1 MTPLLS
7 PTSSRRIKTWMVLV
21 AFGALIFLFMFLG
34 AVLRMIIIAALL
46 AYIIDPVVTSLE
58 LRGMTRTTATVII
71 SVAILGAIT
80 VLCIVVIP
88 ALIDQLQSMQASVTP
103 EKTRAIFSKIE
114 HFIQHRFGFLGL
126 ENFDLNQKVQEKRAE
141 ISARMVDYLLTDVIS
156 LIITIVT
163 IPVIIFFFLKDG
175 REIKKGLVGIVPN
188 RFFEFVLD
196 LLYKMDMQL
205 GNYLRGQF
213 SDALCF
219 GILSTCVLW
228 ALDVRY
234 FLFIGAFAGAANLI
248 PYVGPFAG
256 AFPAVVVTLIDT
268 GDVTRVFHVI
278 LAFVLM
284 KLVDDFVIQ
293 PLVMARNVHLHPL
306 LVLLACFAG
315 AELYGVLG
323 TLLAVP
329 VAGFL
334 KVVLQESLVTL
345 RKYRFG

>member
-1 MTPLLS
+1 
-7 PTSSRRIKTWMVLV
+7 MVVLAV
-21 AFGALIFLFMFLG
+21 AAFVFLFMFLG

-46 AYIIDPVVTSLE
+46 AYIIDPIVTSLE
-58 LRGMTRTTATVII
+58 LRGLTRTTATIII
-71 SVAILGAIT
+71 SAVILGAIA
-80 VLCIVVIP
+80 VLCIVVVP
-88 ALIDQLQSMQASVTP
+88 ALIDQLQAMQASVTP
-103 EKTRAIFSKIE
+103 EKTRAIFSRIE
-114 HFIQHRFGFLGL
+114 HFIQQRFGFLGF
-126 ENFDLNQKVQEKRAE
+126 ENFDLNQKVQEKRVE
-141 ISARMVDYLLTDVIS
+141 ISENLVDYLLTDVIS

-175 REIKKGLVGIVPN
+175 REMKKGLVSIIPN
-188 RFFEFVLD
+188 RYFEFVLD

-213 SDALCF
+213 SDALVF
-219 GILSTCVLW
+219 GIMSTVVLG

-234 FLFIGAFAGAANLI
+234 FLFIGAFAGMANLI

-256 AFPAVVVTLIDT
+256 ALPAVIVTLLDT

-284 KLVDDFVIQ
+284 KLVDDFVVQ
-293 PLVMARNVHLHPL
+293 PLVMARSVHLRPL